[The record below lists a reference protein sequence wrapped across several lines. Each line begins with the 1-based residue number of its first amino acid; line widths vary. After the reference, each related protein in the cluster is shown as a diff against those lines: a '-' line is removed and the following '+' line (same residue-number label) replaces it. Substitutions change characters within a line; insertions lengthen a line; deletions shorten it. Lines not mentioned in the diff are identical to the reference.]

1 MRFFDLLNWQHIML
15 YLFPTLLFILL
26 FGMALAYSHF
36 RGSDLERKR
45 DEITYTFPE
54 GIQDR
59 RSPFPLALI
68 LIIVGSVIWGF
79 LYILVSGL
87 MGRKI

>member
-15 YLFPTLLFILL
+15 YLFPTLVFIFL
-26 FGMALAYSHF
+26 FGMALARSHF
-36 RGSDLERKR
+36 RGSDPERNGEK
-45 DEITYTFPE
+45 TYHIFPDGVE
-54 GIQDR
+54 DR

-68 LIIVGSVIWGF
+68 LIIVGWVIWGF
-79 LYILVSGL
+79 VYILVSGL